1 MISTGA
7 TCSIATVR
15 HSNPPASCYQGLRL
29 RPHEDQSLK
38 VIIPVWLMA
47 DCLLVS
53 AGAFS
58 NIVLDVSKEAGAYGV
73 GVPYAQDRLR
83 LIHELNPHKRLV
95 TAHGPG
101 VFPPPG

>member
-1 MISTGA
+1 MKTRVGKLSSKLT
-7 TCSIATVR
+7 
-15 HSNPPASCYQGLRL
+15 RL
-29 RPHEDQSLK
+29 
-38 VIIPVWLMA
+38 A
-47 DCLLVS
+47 DGIRLFVS

>member
-1 MISTGA
+1 
-7 TCSIATVR
+7 
-15 HSNPPASCYQGLRL
+15 
-29 RPHEDQSLK
+29 
-38 VIIPVWLMA
+38 MA

>member
-1 MISTGA
+1 MIDTRA
-7 TCSIATVR
+7 ESISRRTE
-15 HSNPPASCYQGLRL
+15 G
-29 RPHEDQSLK
+29 
-38 VIIPVWLMA
+38 VW
-47 DCLLVS
+47 LLVS